1 MVVLLCCLSFRPL
14 VLLLAPLQLLC
25 STQQQ
30 ATPRTTCDATCVHMS
45 ACPGAGTVG
54 VVLVHVVPVL
64 RVRECD

>member
-1 MVVLLCCLSFRPL
+1 MGVLLCCLSFRHL

-30 ATPRTTCDATCVHMS
+30 ATPKTKCDATCVHMS
-45 ACPGAGTVG
+45 ACTGADTVG
-54 VVLVHVVPVL
+54 VVLVHVFPVL